1 MRLAI
6 GHVMII
12 GIDIRVLG
20 PKFKSGIEEYV
31 GNLLAHMLSLDS
43 GIKFKLFYSSFGD
56 LPAGGSADYD
66 FFHLPNVEV
75 KKFRFPNRL
84 IFYSSRL
91 FNFPKID
98 KLLGGVDV
106 FFSPHFFISA
116 LSRNVK
122 RVTTF
127 HDLSFE
133 HFPEFFTRQQRF
145 WHRFGMNPSWQAKF
159 SDRIIA
165 VSEST
170 KNDLVKRYSIDPA
183 KIEVIYSGIS
193 PMIKRPSQD
202 KLELF
207 RRREKLPENFI
218 LFLGKLEPRKNVI
231 GLIKA
236 LNVLK
241 LSGDPPTGGD
251 DMHLVIAG
259 SRGWLCKDIFKEA
272 EKSPY
277 RSQII
282 FKDYISDEARPY
294 YYSLASV
301 FVYPS
306 FFEGFGFPP
315 LEAMTCGTPVVASN
329 NSSLPEV
336 VGEAGLLVDP
346 YNVSD
351 MAEAIRNLLEDKRL
365 RDSLIKKGLARS
377 QQFSWQKCAEK
388 TLEILVKI

>member
-1 MRLAI
+1 M
-6 GHVMII
+6 VI
-12 GIDIRVLG
+12 GIDIRILG
-20 PKFKSGIEEYV
+20 SRFKSGIEEYAE
-31 GNLLAHMLSLDS
+31 NLLAHMLSLDG
-43 GIKFKLFYSSFGD
+43 GIKFKLFYSSFG
-56 LPAGGSADYD
+56 GGLKDYG
-66 FFHLPNVEV
+66 FLHQSNVEL
-75 KKFRFPNRL
+75 FRYRFPNKAL
-84 IFYSSRL
+84 FYSSRFL
-91 FNFPKID
+91 NEPKID
-98 KLLGGVDV
+98 KLLGGVDI

-183 KIEVIYSGIS
+183 KIEVVYSGVS
-193 PMIKRPSQD
+193 SLFKRPQE
-202 KLELF
+202 KELEDF
-207 RRREKLPENFI
+207 RRRENLPEKFI
-218 LFLGKLEPRKNVI
+218 LFLGKLEPRKNVA
-231 GLIKA
+231 GLIMA
-236 LNVLK
+236 FNILK
-241 LSGDPPTGGD
+241 SSGGPPTGGD
-251 DMHLVIAG
+251 DMHLVITG

-277 RSQII
+277 RRQII
-282 FKDYISDEARPY
+282 FKDYVSDNGRSF

-315 LEAMTCGTPVVASN
+315 LEAMACGTPVVASN

-336 VGEAGLLVDP
+336 VGEAGLLIDP

-351 MAEAIRNLLEDKRL
+351 IAEAIRNLLEDQRL
-365 RDSLIKKGLARS
+365 RDNLIQKGLARS

-388 TLEILVKI
+388 TLKILVKI

>member
-1 MRLAI
+1 
-6 GHVMII
+6 MII

-20 PKFKSGIEEYV
+20 SKFKSGIEEYV
-31 GNLLAHMLSLDS
+31 ENLLTHMLPLDS
-43 GIKFKLFYSSFGD
+43 GIKFKLFYSSFGNS
-56 LPAGGSADYD
+56 PAGRLADYD
-66 FFHLPNVEV
+66 FLYLPNVEV
-75 KKFRFPNRL
+75 KKFKFPNRL

-91 FNFPKID
+91 FNYPKID

-170 KNDLVKRYSIDPA
+170 KNDLAKRYSIDPA

-193 PMIKRPSQD
+193 PMIKRPTQERLD
-202 KLELF
+202 MF
-207 RRREKLPENFI
+207 RRQAGLPEKFI
-218 LFLGKLEPRKNVI
+218 LFLGKLEPRKNVV

-236 LNVLK
+236 FNVLK
-241 LSGDPPTGGD
+241 SSGGPPAGGD
-251 DMHLVIAG
+251 DIHLVIAG
-259 SRGWLCKDIFKEA
+259 SKGWLCKDIFKEA

-282 FKDYISDEARPY
+282 FKDYISDEARPFY
-294 YYSLASV
+294 YGLASV

-315 LEAMTCGTPVVASN
+315 LEAMACGTPVVVSN

-336 VGEAGLLVDP
+336 VGDTGLLIDP

-351 MAEAIRNLLEDKRL
+351 MAEAIRNILEDQRL
-365 RDSLIKKGLARS
+365 RDNLIQKGLARS

-388 TLEILVKI
+388 TLEVLTKI